1 MAVQADGVEDRA
13 GLGIALML
21 AAWLIFSMVDTGAK
35 WLAVAGLPAFQL
47 AFMRYFGHFIISI
60 GVIAKGGIS
69 VERFQT
75 THKWQVISRAILL
88 ISATLSN
95 FYLLRFVPLTVAS
108 ALMFTSPIIVCFLSI
123 WILREKVGPWR
134 IFAILLGFVG
144 VLIVVRP
151 FGEVFHPA
159 MLMVIYNATALAFY
173 SIMTRRLA
181 GIVAVDTQQFY
192 MGALGTVIL
201 LPFALMTWQSPDTI
215 IGWITLISLGAL
227 GWGGHQFLTNA
238 HRYGTANT
246 LMPYTYSFMIYV
258 AIWGYLLFG
267 DIPDQWTIL
276 GALVI
281 IGSGLI
287 IWKREQNRTAIGSI

>member
-1 MAVQADGVEDRA
+1 MAVTALELEDRA
-13 GLGIALML
+13 RLGISLML
-21 AAWLIFSMVDTGAK
+21 AAWFLFSIVDTGAK

-60 GVIAKGGIS
+60 GVIAKGGLS
-69 VERFQT
+69 MDRFQT
-75 THKWQVISRAILL
+75 THKWQVLSRALL
-88 ISATLSN
+88 LSSATLSN

-123 WILREKVGPWR
+123 WFLKEKVGPWR
-134 IFAILLGFVG
+134 IFAILLGFIG

-159 MLMVIYNATALAFY
+159 MLMVIYNATALALY
-173 SIMTRRLA
+173 SIMTRRLS

-192 MGALGTVIL
+192 MGALGTIIMF
-201 LPFALMTWQSPDTI
+201 PFAVLTWQSPESAL
-215 IGWITLISLGAL
+215 GWMILISLGVL

-238 HRYGTANT
+238 HRFGTANT

-267 DIPDQWTIL
+267 DVPDRWTII
-276 GALVI
+276 GSLVI
-281 IGSGLI
+281 VGSGLI
-287 IWKREQNRTAIGSI
+287 IWKRERDQAPNR

>member
-1 MAVQADGVEDRA
+1 MTVQAQSLEDRA
-13 GLGIALML
+13 GFGIILML
-21 AAWLIFSMVDTGAK
+21 AAWFLFSLVDTGAK
-35 WLAVAGLPAFQL
+35 WLAVAGAPAFQL
-47 AFMRYFGHFIISI
+47 AFMRYFGHFVISI
-60 GVIAKGGIS
+60 GVIARGGITT
-69 VERFQT
+69 ERFQT
-75 THKWQVISRAILL
+75 THKWQVVSRALLL

-95 FYLLRFVPLTVAS
+95 FYLLRFVPLTVTS

-123 WILREKVGPWR
+123 WFLKERVGPWR
-134 IFAILLGFVG
+134 IFAILLGFIG

-159 MLMVIYNATALAFY
+159 MLMVIYNATALALY
-173 SIMTRRLA
+173 SIMTRQLA
-181 GIVAVDTQQFY
+181 GVVAVDTQQFY
-192 MGALGTVIL
+192 MGALGTLVM
-201 LPFALMTWQSPDTI
+201 LPFAILTWQSPDSLM
-215 IGWITLISLGAL
+215 GWIVLVSLGAL

-267 DIPDQWTIL
+267 NVPDRWTII

-287 IWKREQNRTAIGSI
+287 IWKREQNRAPL